1 MSTLTNP
8 TGNVPLSVAANA
20 KRLGKTPRRKSS
32 TKVGGAQRWLL
43 NLAAIGTVVFA
54 VFPVYWMVK
63 TALTPTTAIGTGNDS
78 GRPDLFPWPL
88 TFEHFQKAFTPK
100 EGQQS
105 LADALWRST
114 TVSLA
119 TVVLSLF
126 VAFLAATA
134 IARFRFRGRTAFL
147 VLLMGVQM
155 IPLEALVIPMY
166 LTLRDA
172 GLLEM
177 LPSLVGIY
185 ISFVLPF
192 TIWTLRSFIAAIP
205 VDLEEAAMIDGCS
218 RFQAFWKV
226 LFPLIAPGLVAT
238 AIFAF
243 IQAWNDMI
251 FALVIMPAGQGT
263 LPVWLLQFTGKEGT
277 DWGGVMAGSSLY
289 TLPVVILFIIIHK
302 RIASGMAAGAVK
314 G

>member
-1 MSTLTNP
+1 V
-8 TGNVPLSVAANA
+8 G
-20 KRLGKTPRRKSS
+20 GRRSS
-32 TKVGGAQRWLL
+32 TRAGGPARVLL
-43 NLAAIGTVVFA
+43 NLAGLVTFVFA

-78 GRPDLFPWPL
+78 GRPQLFPWPL
-88 TFEHFQKAFTPK
+88 TFEHFRKSFTPK
-100 EGQQS
+100 SGQQS

-114 TVSLA
+114 SVSLG
-119 TVVLSLF
+119 TVVLSLI

-134 IARFRFRGRTAFL
+134 IARFRFRGRTAYL
-147 VLLMGVQM
+147 ILLMGVQM

-172 GLLEM
+172 DMLEK

-205 VDLEEAAMIDGCS
+205 VDLEEAAMVDGCT

-238 AIFAF
+238 AIYAF
-243 IQAWNDMI
+243 IQAWNELI
-251 FALVIMPAGQGT
+251 FAQVIMRTGEGT
-263 LPVWLLQFTGKEGT
+263 LPVWLLQFVGKEGT
-277 DWGGVMAGSSLY
+277 DWGGIMAGSSLF
-289 TLPVVILFIIIHK
+289 TLPVVILFILIQK
-302 RIASGMAAGAVK
+302 RITSGLAAGAVK